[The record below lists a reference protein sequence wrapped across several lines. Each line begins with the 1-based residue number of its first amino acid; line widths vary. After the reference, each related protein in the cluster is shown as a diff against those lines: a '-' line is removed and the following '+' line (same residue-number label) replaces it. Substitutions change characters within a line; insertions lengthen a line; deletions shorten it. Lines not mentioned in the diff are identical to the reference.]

1 MASVDTLIFSLKI
14 GCSTLYLHIET
25 GRIIESSEPKMIELT
40 GLDMTEK
47 LAKVIGQVAE
57 ADDNLILTG
66 DLGAGKTTMT
76 KGIALGLG
84 IDQMIKSPTY
94 TIIREYGQGRLPLYH
109 MDIYRVAASGA
120 DLGLDE
126 YFEGDGLSVVEWGNL
141 LEEAV
146 PEDYLELILE
156 KSDTDLDKRYVKF
169 RAYGSQG
176 ADFEKRIR
184 NGWEEING

>member
-57 ADDNLILTG
+57 AGDNLILTG

-126 YFEGDGLSVVEWGNL
+126 YFEGEGLSVVEWGNL

>member
-1 MASVDTLIFSLKI
+1 M
-14 GCSTLYLHIET
+14 HIET

-57 ADDNLILTG
+57 AGDNLILTG